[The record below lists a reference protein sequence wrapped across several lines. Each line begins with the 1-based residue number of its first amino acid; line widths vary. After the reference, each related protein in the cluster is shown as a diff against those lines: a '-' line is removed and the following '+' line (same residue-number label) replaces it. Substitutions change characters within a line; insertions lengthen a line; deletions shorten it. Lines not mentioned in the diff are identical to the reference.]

1 MNSCTEQ
8 VGTMEALNT
17 QLSGE
22 LKAFSQQY
30 FVDCTFKHSGCAG
43 GTVNAGYKLTMMRQ
57 YIVSAE
63 EWPFT
68 GKCEKDIRSFQLAF
82 RSQQLF

>member
-68 GKCEKDIRSFQLAF
+68 GKCE
-82 RSQQLF
+82 